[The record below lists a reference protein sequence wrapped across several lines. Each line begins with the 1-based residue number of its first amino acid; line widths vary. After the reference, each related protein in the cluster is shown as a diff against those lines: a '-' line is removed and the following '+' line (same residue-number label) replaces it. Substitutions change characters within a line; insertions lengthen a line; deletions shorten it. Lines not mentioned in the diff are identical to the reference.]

1 MAKTGKRK
9 AQRKRPQKKRKR
21 GGKLDVQK
29 LLVKTGKE
37 FHWPGYQYMG
47 PGTHLEKR
55 LKRGDPG
62 INRLDRISKTHDI
75 DYSHARS
82 LRDKHKADRKM
93 IKSIEKLPGK
103 KTKTERI
110 VKTVMKAK
118 VKLGV

>member
-29 LLVKTGKE
+29 LLAKTGKE

-82 LRDKHKADRKM
+82 LRDKHKADRKV